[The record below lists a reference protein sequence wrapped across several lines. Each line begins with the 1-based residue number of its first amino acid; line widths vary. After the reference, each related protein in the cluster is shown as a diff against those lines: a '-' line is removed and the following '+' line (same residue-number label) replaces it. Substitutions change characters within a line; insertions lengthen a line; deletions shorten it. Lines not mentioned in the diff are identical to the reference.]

1 MANQSTSTRYL
12 FWLLSAIVLVYAFLA
27 GLKTIAEFDLG
38 WQLATGRWIVQHHQI
53 PSTDGL
59 SYTATGQ
66 PWIYPVGAELIFYA
80 LFLIGGY
87 SLLSWTTAVAC
98 AGVTALLLRQKSW
111 ISFFLATLA
120 VPVIASRVTARAEIF
135 TVVLFATTLVLLLQQ
150 HESGKAKLWLLPLL
164 MVAWVN
170 LHPGFVAGLSL
181 LVAYLLLEAID
192 LFWTE
197 RRTLALARLRLA
209 WPWLA
214 ATVIATLVN
223 PWGWRVFQ
231 IVARQQAA
239 MGAHSQMILEWA
251 PIPLNWPHIVAGLS
265 SLDSDRFY
273 ALFCVVVVAVPVGLW
288 RRQFGAAILLA
299 AAAIPPLQHMRFSGL
314 FSIIAVIIGSAVL
327 APVVEAVASKLPLH
341 LRSAFSSVA
350 ALLLAAVLIVSA
362 TRIVSNRVYFSG
374 TNLESFGTGLSWW
387 FPERAASFIEQQ
399 QLPGRLFNSAE
410 EGGYLSFRLGP
421 KFVDYVDSRD
431 IPFGTDLL
439 IRSSR
444 LRALPPDSPTW
455 KDEGD
460 RYDINVIVL
469 PIGRFQALQFFPM
482 LKEFCNSDLWRP
494 VYLDEVSVIF
504 LRRRPETEGL
514 IQRLQIDCAAAILPV
529 APDLGSGAKA
539 FNQWA
544 NAASVLHALGRD
556 SEALIATNHALQ
568 VVPNSGYLH
577 FLRGH
582 VYQDSGNPARA
593 EQEYLSATKS
603 EPNLVAPWS
612 ALAAFYQEHGRMNLA
627 VDAWEHAANASRWPW
642 DPLISLGYTNLQ
654 AQHPQKAL
662 VAFDRAANSLPARY
676 DLMVDNSILAN
687 IAHGRSRSYFYLGDL
702 GRAIVFDEQAARLL
716 PDPNLWLQLAN
727 LYARAGRIEEA
738 ARARAQALALSQPK

>member
-654 AQHPQKAL
+654 AQHPQEAL